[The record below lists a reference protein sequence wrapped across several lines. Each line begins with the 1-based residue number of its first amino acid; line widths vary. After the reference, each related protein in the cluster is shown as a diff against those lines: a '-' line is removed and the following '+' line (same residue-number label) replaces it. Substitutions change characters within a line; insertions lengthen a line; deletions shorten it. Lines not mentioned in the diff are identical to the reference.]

1 MHMSDVLTRP
11 AQGFALQ
18 RRSWLCGVAPAALAG
33 WVWPTWAA
41 QAAQADHGPPPQHSH
56 QLSRVATAWRH
67 KRGDKPH
74 QDHVGVLQIDWA
86 QRSVSVA
93 ASHPLPARAHG
104 LMAEAGGGFLAVD
117 SRPGQ
122 VLMRFDAQGQW
133 VQSHAVVHDLPHRTL
148 GGHVTLS
155 ADGRWLYAAE
165 TDVATGQGW
174 IGVRDVHTL
183 KRVDAWPSGGLD
195 PHQHVLL
202 PNGDLV
208 VANGGIPRDA
218 KGNKINLPAMDP
230 SLAVL
235 SQRDGSL
242 QGQWRLNDRRLS
254 LRHMAWGTAPARPAD
269 GQKRLLGI
277 GLQAEHEDLATRR
290 AAPALAVW
298 DGQTLSVPTRSDLA
312 GGYAGDIAAG
322 PAGGFVV
329 SGQRV
334 GRHALWH
341 PDEPADLLALAELTE
356 PCAMAAWSPG
366 GVAGGVL
373 MGAGLAV
380 ARWHPQHAAMVL
392 PVPPGMV
399 LDNHWIVLA

>member
-1 MHMSDVLTRP
+1 MNTSYQTEHEGKGFSFRRRTLLNAFVPTGLTGWAWP
-11 AQGFALQ
+11 A
-18 RRSWLCGVAPAALAG
+18 
-33 WVWPTWAA
+33 WAA
-41 QAAQADHGPPPQHSH
+41 SAGPSTPLPVHSLQA
-56 QLSRVATAWRH
+56 SRVATAWRQ
-67 KRGDKPH
+67 KLGDKQY
-74 QDHVGVLQIDWA
+74 QDHVGVLQIDWV
-86 QRSVSVA
+86 QRRVSIE

-104 LMAEAGGGFLAVD
+104 LMAEASGGFLAVD

-122 VLMRFDAQGQW
+122 VLMRFDAHGQL
-133 VQSHAVVHDLPHRTL
+133 VQSHAVVQDQPHRTL

-165 TDVATGQGW
+165 TDVTTGQGW

-183 KRVDAWPSGGLD
+183 QRVDAWPSGGLD
-195 PHQHVLL
+195 PHQHLLL

-208 VANGGIPRDA
+208 VANGGIPRDV
-218 KGNKINLPAMDP
+218 KGNKLNLSDMNS

-235 SQRDGSL
+235 SHRDGSL
-242 QGQWRLNDRRLS
+242 QGQWRLADRRLS
-254 LRHMAWGTAPARPAD
+254 LRHMAWGAVPAPSAEGP
-269 GQKRLLGI
+269 KHLLGI

-298 DGQTLSVPTRSDLA
+298 DGQTLCVPTRSELA

-322 PAGGFVV
+322 PAGGFVF

-341 PDEPADLLALAELTE
+341 PDEPADLLPLTELTE
-356 PCAMAAWSPG
+356 PCAMAAWTPN

-380 ARWHPQHAAMVL
+380 ARWHPQHPAMVL
-392 PVPPGMV
+392 PLPKGLV
-399 LDNHWIVLA
+399 LDNHWVVLA

>member
-1 MHMSDVLTRP
+1 M
-11 AQGFALQ
+11 Q
-18 RRSWLCGVAPAALAG
+18 RRSWLSGVALGALAG
-33 WVWPTWAA
+33 WAWPAWAVQA
-41 QAAQADHGPPPQHSH
+41 QYGSPPRHSH
-56 QLSRVATAWRH
+56 QSSRLATAWRQ
-67 KRGDKPH
+67 KQGGTQH
-74 QDHVGVLQIDWA
+74 QDQVGVLQIDWA
-86 QRSVSVA
+86 QGRVSIE
-93 ASHPLPARAHG
+93 ASYTLPTRAHG
-104 LMAEAGGGFLAVD
+104 LMAEPSGGFLAVD

-122 VLMRFDAQGQW
+122 VLMRFDAHSQL
-133 VQSHAVVHDLPHRTL
+133 VQSYAVVQDLPHRTL

-195 PHQHVLL
+195 PHQHVLM
-202 PNGDLV
+202 PNGDLL
-208 VANGGIPRDA
+208 VANGGIPRDV
-218 KGNKINLPAMDP
+218 KGNKLNVSAMDP
-230 SLAVL
+230 SLVVL

-254 LRHMAWGTAPARPAD
+254 LRHMAWGAAPAKPAE
-269 GQKRLLGI
+269 GHKRLLGI
-277 GLQAEHEDLATRR
+277 GLQAEHDDLATRR

-298 DGQTLSVPTRSDLA
+298 DGQTLSLPTRSELA

-334 GRHALWH
+334 GRNALWH

-373 MGAGLAV
+373 MGAGLTV

-392 PVPPGMV
+392 PVPQGMV

>member
-1 MHMSDVLTRP
+1 MNTSDSSKHPVKGVSLR
-11 AQGFALQ
+11 
-18 RRSWLCGVAPAALAG
+18 RRSLLSGVAPAALTGWAWPAWAVSAG
-33 WVWPTWAA
+33 QAGPAPLPT
-41 QAAQADHGPPPQHSH
+41 HSG
-56 QLSRVATAWRH
+56 QLNRVATAWRQ
-67 KRGDKPH
+67 KLGDKQH

-86 QRSVSVA
+86 QRRVSIE
-93 ASHPLPARAHG
+93 ASHPLPTRAHG

-122 VLMRFDAQGQW
+122 VLMRFDAQGQL
-133 VQSHAVVHDLPHRTL
+133 VQSHAVVQDLPHRTL

-208 VANGGIPRDA
+208 VANGGIPRDV
-218 KGNKINLPAMDP
+218 KGNKQNLPSMDP
-230 SLAVL
+230 SLVVL
-235 SQRDGSL
+235 SRRDGSL
-242 QGQWRLNDRRLS
+242 QGQWRLDDRRLS
-254 LRHMAWGTAPARPAD
+254 LRHMAWGTAPAQPAD
-269 GQKRLLGI
+269 GQQRLLGI

-298 DGQTLSVPTRSDLA
+298 DGQTLSVPTRSELA

-322 PAGGFVV
+322 PAGGFVF

-334 GRHALWH
+334 GRNALWH

-356 PCAMAAWSPG
+356 PCAMAAWSPD

-392 PVPPGMV
+392 PVPKGMV